1 MSCRRSALVVG
12 LLLGLGAVTTS
23 AEPERVLRV
32 GTSGDYLPFSLDAQ
46 DGPEGFDIEVAR
58 RFADDQEWQLEF
70 VSFRWPELL
79 EGLVAKKF
87 DVAMSGVTVRPERS
101 VAGRFSV
108 PVATSGAL
116 VLVHGDSPYLSA
128 DDLRLPGIRLAV
140 NAGGHL
146 ENIAHARFPRAT
158 ILAIPDN
165 RAVLAALLDHK
176 VDAVVTDDLEEIH
189 WRAQAPGLRPLG
201 LLSRDRKAY
210 LWGIENAELARR
222 LDAWI
227 LARERDGTL
236 AELRTEHLGPTRP
249 IVATPLG
256 ALLAAIDERLDL
268 MPAVASAKRR
278 EGSVVRA
285 PEREQK
291 VLTAAM
297 ASTSAA
303 AAQAETAPLPELRVR
318 ALFRAQIEAAIAVQ
332 QAVLSA
338 PADPSAP
345 SLDLETELRPALLRI
360 GDRIAWLLVRLPG
373 PLDPGDVDRQ
383 TSEALDAPGLER
395 HHEAA
400 IADAIAQLS
409 LYRR

>member
-1 MSCRRSALVVG
+1 LVSA
-12 LLLGLGAVTTS
+12 S

-32 GTSGDYLPFSLDAQ
+32 GTSGDYSPFSLDSG

-58 RFADDQEWQLEF
+58 KFAADQELQIEF

-79 EGLVAKKF
+79 EGLTAERF

-108 PVATSGAL
+108 PVASSGAIAL
-116 VLVHGDSPYLSA
+116 VQADSPYQSA

-146 ENIAHARFPRAT
+146 ETIAHTRFPRAT

-165 RAVLAALLDHK
+165 RAVLAALLDYK
-176 VDAVVTDDLEEIH
+176 VDAVVTDDLEQSH
-189 WRAQAPGLRPLG
+189 WREQAPGLRALG
-201 LLSRDRKAY
+201 PFSKDRKAY
-210 LWGIENAELARR
+210 LWGIENAELART
-222 LDAWI
+222 LDAWM

-236 AELRTEHLGPTRP
+236 AELRTEHLGPARP
-249 IVATPLG
+249 TVATPLG
-256 ALLAAIDERLDL
+256 ALLAAIDERLHL
-268 MPAVASAKRR
+268 MPAVAAAKRR
-278 EGSVVRA
+278 AGLPVRA
-285 PEREQK
+285 PEREEK
-291 VLTAAM
+291 VLAAAG

-303 AAQAETAPLPELRVR
+303 ATQAESAPLPELRVR

-332 QAVLSA
+332 QAVLSTPPDPNA
-338 PADPSAP
+338 PT
-345 SLDLETELRPALLRI
+345 LDLETDLRPALLRI

-373 PLDPGDVDRQ
+373 PLDPSDVDRQ
-383 TSEALDAPGLER
+383 TAEALDAHGLDSR
-395 HHEAA
+395 HVAA
-400 IADAIAQLS
+400 IADAISQLS

>member
-1 MSCRRSALVVG
+1 
-12 LLLGLGAVTTS
+12 LG
-23 AEPERVLRV
+23 P
-32 GTSGDYLPFSLDAQ
+32 
-46 DGPEGFDIEVAR
+46 
-58 RFADDQEWQLEF
+58 
-70 VSFRWPELL
+70 
-79 EGLVAKKF
+79 
-87 DVAMSGVTVRPERS
+87 
-101 VAGRFSV
+101 
-108 PVATSGAL
+108 
-116 VLVHGDSPYLSA
+116 
-128 DDLRLPGIRLAV
+128 
-140 NAGGHL
+140 
-146 ENIAHARFPRAT
+146 
-158 ILAIPDN
+158 
-165 RAVLAALLDHK
+165 
-176 VDAVVTDDLEEIH
+176 
-189 WRAQAPGLRPLG
+189 
-201 LLSRDRKAY
+201 LSRDRKAY
-210 LWGIENAELARR
+210 LWGIENVELARR

-249 IVATPLG
+249 AVATPLG

-395 HHEAA
+395 HHEAEHDVCDA
-400 IADAIAQLS
+400 EPSGCGLLSPWACRRSPGRRPNGCCPSSQPAPIASQWTWHPTG
-409 LYRR
+409 RRTPCP